1 MLETTDF
8 RGIYQGVLGRNIS
21 DSQWWRVRRAFF
33 ASHLPITEENMRT
46 FAALKRS
53 SPRFRISV
61 KDLIE
66 INTQINSYVNKAV
79 TFKGCEIEQ
88 IIYQDWKI
96 NPHQTTFC
104 RWFSDI
110 GGFNRHKSYRA
121 VDVAHV
127 LICARVYLLKMRQ
140 KISHKFT
147 SRY

>member
-1 MLETTDF
+1 MLDTVDF
-8 RGIYQGVLGRNIS
+8 RGIYQGVLGRSIS
-21 DSQWWRVRRAFF
+21 DSQWWRVRRMFKR
-33 ASHLPITEENMRT
+33 SHLPITEENMRT
-46 FAALKRS
+46 FALLKRS
-53 SPRFRISV
+53 SPRLKIAV

-79 TFKGCEIEQ
+79 TFRGCEIEG

-110 GGFNRHKSYRA
+110 GGFNQHKSYRA

-127 LICARVYLLKMRQ
+127 LICARVYLFKQ
-140 KISHKFT
+140 SKNISPKFT
-147 SRY
+147 PRY